1 MDLNLCCPQE
11 FYLQMNVLF
20 FLLSSQGKAGA
31 EKVNSFMEEFPIVR
45 RSLPLSA
52 IGPKGYNKVW
62 FSENKANDV
71 EVKHFV
77 PKKYAHAP
85 NLHFFVFLWFSYQI
99 SICCNPIFKK
109 LILWN

>member
-62 FSENKANDV
+62 FSENKANNV

-85 NLHFFVFLWFSYQI
+85 NLHFFR
-99 SICCNPIFKK
+99 IFV
-109 LILWN
+109 I